1 MRRNHSWIGGI
12 GILALL
18 TLLPVISSGAPSANK
33 GSKAEA
39 AKEKVI
45 YSFQG
50 GADGANPM
58 SDLVL
63 DSTGNLYGT
72 TSAGGT
78 GVCNNINNNGCGT
91 VFELKPSS
99 GGWHEQVL
107 YNFKGGSDGQF
118 PQAGVI
124 FDSSGNLYG
133 TTTSGGSN
141 NLGTVFKLAP
151 NGKGGWTESI
161 LYSFV
166 AGTNPASDLVFDA
179 NGNLYGTTR
188 LGGVN
193 GCGTLG
199 GGCGT
204 VFELIKQSNG
214 SWAESTLYQFAG
226 PPGDGALPSSG
237 LALDSVGNLYGM
249 TLSGGSNHCFLGGYP
264 GCGIVYKLTSD
275 GKGNWTETVLFNF
288 ARGNGFAVSPS
299 AGLLVDEDGDHL
311 LGTTLEGGDG
321 FGTIFA
327 LNESNKTMW
336 RQEVLHRF
344 YEDPDGMY
352 PVGQLARDS
361 QHNLFG
367 VTSNGGTA
375 NSGRG
380 NGMVFELHPR
390 TGPWKEAILYD
401 FAGGTDGWS
410 PQAGVVIDSLGH
422 LFGTTQWGGKG
433 TACNEGSSYNCGTVY
448 EITP

>member
-1 MRRNHSWIGGI
+1 MRRNHYWIGGI
-12 GILALL
+12 GTLALL
-18 TLLPVISSGAPSANK
+18 AFLLVISSGALSTNEA
-33 GSKAEA
+33 SKAPA

-50 GADGANPM
+50 GSDGALPM

-63 DSTGNLYGT
+63 DSSGNLYGT

-78 GVCNNINNNGCGT
+78 GVCNNNGCGT
-91 VFELKPSS
+91 VFELKRTSS
-99 GGWHEQVL
+99 GWQEQVL
-107 YNFKGGSDGQF
+107 HSFQGGIDGEF

-133 TTTSGGSN
+133 TTNSGGSN
-141 NLGTVFKLAP
+141 HLGTVFKLAP

-204 VFELIKQSNG
+204 VFELIRQSNG

-237 LALDSVGNLYGM
+237 LALDSAGNLYGL
-249 TLSGGSNHCFLGGYP
+249 TVAGGPNNCFLQGYP

-299 AGLLVDEDGDHL
+299 AGLLVDEDGDRL
-311 LGTTLEGGDG
+311 VGTTLQGGDG
-321 FGTIFA
+321 AGTIFA
-327 LNESNKTMW
+327 LKASDTTWK
-336 RQEVLHRF
+336 QDVLHRF
-344 YEDPDGMY
+344 YESLDGRS
-352 PVGQLARDS
+352 PAGQLIKDS
-361 QHNLFG
+361 QGNLFG
-367 VTSNGGTA
+367 ATVAGGGATRA
-375 NSGRG
+375 GFG
-380 NGMVFELHPR
+380 GGMVFELQPNPA
-390 TGPWKEAILYD
+390 GPWKETILYD
-401 FAGGTDGWS
+401 FTGGTDGS
-410 PQAGVVIDSLGH
+410 NPEAGLVSDGHGH
-422 LFGTTQWGGKG
+422 LYGTTLRGGTG
-433 TACNEGSSYNCGTVY
+433 TCEGEQNFCGTVY